1 MKISAV
7 RSAMRCAPWWR
18 RTPSAPRR
26 PSSARRAGSACSVIT
41 PSAVDVTPTESVLR
55 MVRITRESR
64 REGRPKAL
72 LVPNKVDPRGKYN
85 AATEA
90 AVDSLHEMAG
100 ANGIYDTYPLQR
112 MFRDAHAG
120 AAHINF
126 SVDVQYP
133 GWGLVALGGEFKSP
147 TL

>member
-1 MKISAV
+1 MDLVLWRHADAESGIPDAERRLTPEGRRQAEHIAGWLRPRLRQDCIDGEQWIASGRPFDTEMKLRYRRNVALAV
-7 RSAMRCAPWWR
+7 RL
-18 RTPSAPRR
+18 
-26 PSSARRAGSACSVIT
+26 
-41 PSAVDVTPTESVLR
+41 VTQ
-55 MVRITRESR
+55 
-64 REGRPKAL
+64 
-72 LVPNKVDPRGKYN
+72 
-85 AATEA
+85 

-112 MFRDAHAG
+112 MFRDTHAG